1 MPAGGDR
8 WFRVPFS
15 ALGHVLNAHVVTK
28 LHIILNLLDCMV
40 VRDLIIECHNKGLFL
55 LLIN

>member
-15 ALGHVLNAHVVTK
+15 ALGHVLNAHVAAK
-28 LHIILNLLDCMV
+28 LHIILNLLDYMV
-40 VRDLIIECHNKGLFL
+40 VRDLSIECHNKGLFL
-55 LLIN
+55 LCD

>member
-1 MPAGGDR
+1 MPAGGGR

-15 ALGHVLNAHVVTK
+15 ALGHVLNVHVVTK

-40 VRDLIIECHNKGLFL
+40 VRDLSIECHNEGLFL
-55 LLIN
+55 LCD

>member
-1 MPAGGDR
+1 MPAGGGR

-15 ALGHVLNAHVVTK
+15 ALGHVLNVHIATK

-40 VRDLIIECHNKGLFL
+40 VRDLSMNVVTKVFSCYV
-55 LLIN
+55 IN